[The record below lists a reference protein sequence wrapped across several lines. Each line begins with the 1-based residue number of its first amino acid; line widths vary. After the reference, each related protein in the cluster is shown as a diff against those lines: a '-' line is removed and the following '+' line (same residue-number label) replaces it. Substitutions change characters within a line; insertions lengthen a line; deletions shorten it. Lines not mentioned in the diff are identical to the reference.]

1 MNRAD
6 RISNISNPENVDFQG
21 CSFCLAHR
29 AGMCQGAQS
38 KDNGNAK
45 SQMGIASSLGVSR
58 HTIRTR
64 QMIYSPR
71 EFSDFVIGI
80 CAGQAVSSIALPD
93 GRRQILEVLLPGDIV
108 YWTNL
113 FEPMS
118 GRVIEATENSIYR
131 KFDRKKFF
139 AQLQE
144 RPDMFDTFVRAC
156 TAKKDQ
162 ADHLALTLGRRDA
175 LQRIARL
182 ILDLAVKQ
190 IERGFAKGQTIRF
203 PLRLRHIA
211 DATGLT
217 PVHTSK
223 MLRQLRR
230 ERVINLESRSL
241 TVSDMMQLRQIAGP

>member
-1 MNRAD
+1 MKRGD
-6 RISNISNPENVDFQG
+6 RISNISNPENADFQG
-21 CSFCLAHR
+21 CSFCLAYT
-29 AGMCQGAQS
+29 AGLCQGDQT
-38 KDNGNAK
+38 KGNENANEQT
-45 SQMGIASSLGVSR
+45 SLASSLGMSR
-58 HTIRTR
+58 HTIRAR

-71 EFSDFVIGI
+71 EFSDFVICI

-93 GRRQILEVLLPGDIV
+93 GRRQILEVLLAGDIV

-131 KFDRKKFF
+131 KFNRKKFF
-139 AQLQE
+139 SLLRE
-144 RPDMFDTFVRAC
+144 RPEMFDTFIRTC

-162 ADHLALTLGRRDA
+162 GDHLALTLGRRDA

-190 IERGFAKGQTIRF
+190 IERGFAKGQTIKF
-203 PLRLRHIA
+203 SLRLRHIA

-230 ERVINLESRSL
+230 DRVIDLESRWL